1 MKICLL
7 AWRLRNLF
15 VVVGD
20 GGCWIHVCM
29 LFVSWTRVRLFEFVV
44 AGKFVWFGV
53 SKICCK

>member
-1 MKICLL
+1 M
-7 AWRLRNLF
+7 F